1 MARYITYNGGRL
13 DIDQTL
19 YELDLVDA
27 EESLASFVK
36 QAWSVIEPG
45 QEFIHGWHIDYLAA
59 HLEAITDGVVLDNGE
74 AYNRLVVNI
83 PPGTMKSL
91 LVGVFWPAWEWGP
104 RNMPHMRYVC
114 ASHSLDLAIRDGL
127 RMRRLITSDWYQNRW
142 GDRVQLTGDQNAK
155 TKYEN
160 TATGFRQAAAAG
172 SITGSRGDRVII
184 DDPLSVD
191 GGNSEAILASTATWF
206 LEAVPTRLNNPAT
219 SAIVLVMQRLSEGDT
234 SGIILDRG
242 LAGWDHLML
251 PMEYDPTRA
260 RPSLLG
266 IEDPRQEDG
275 ELLFPARFS
284 RETVERDKKIMGP
297 YATAGQFQQTP
308 TPRGGGVIKAGWW
321 ETWMDDAF
329 PPLDYII
336 ASVDTAYTTKQEN
349 DFSALTVWGVFSG
362 DIAASRADNFVN
374 ARGKMRNNA
383 EEAARFDEG
392 VRIRDMLDHSPESVP
407 RVMLM
412 AAWQERLELS
422 ELVAKVAS
430 TCRKMKVDKLL
441 VEGKASGLSVAQEL
455 RRLYGAED
463 WAVQIINPG
472 SLDKLARV
480 YSIQHLFSEG
490 MIYAPDR
497 QWADLVIRQCEVF
510 PKGKHDDLVDTVS
523 MALRHLRETG
533 LLVRAPERMAEIDA
547 GRRHVGAAPAP
558 LYPI

>member
-1 MARYITYNGGRL
+1 MARYITYKGGRL

-27 EESLASFVK
+27 EESLAAFVR
-36 QAWSVIEPG
+36 QAWHIIEPG
-45 QEFIHGWHIDYLAA
+45 QNYVHGWHIDFICA
-59 HLEAITDGVVLDNGE
+59 HLEAITDGVELDSGQL
-74 AYNRLVVNI
+74 YNRLLINV
-83 PPGTMKSL
+83 PPGLMKSL
-91 LVGVFWPAWEWGP
+91 LCGVFFPAWEWGP
-104 RNMPHMRYVC
+104 KNMPHLRYVC

-127 RMRRLITSDWYQNRW
+127 RMRRLITSEWYQKRW
-142 GDRVQLTGDQNAK
+142 GERVQLTGDQNQK
-155 TKYEN
+155 TKFEN

-172 SITGSRGDRVII
+172 SITGARGDRVII
-184 DDPLSVD
+184 DDPHSVD
-191 GGNSEAILASTATWF
+191 GANSDAMRESTVQWF
-206 LEAVPTRLNNPAT
+206 LEAVPTRLNNPDS
-219 SAIVLVMQRLSEGDT
+219 SAIIVIMQRLHEADV
-234 SGIILDRG
+234 SGTILDKRLG
-242 LAGWDHLML
+242 YDHVML
-251 PMEYDPTRA
+251 PMKYDPTRA
-260 RPSLLG
+260 HPTQLG
-266 IEDPRQEDG
+266 IEDPRQTDG
-275 ELLFPARFS
+275 ELLFPARFPL
-284 RETVERDKKIMGP
+284 EVVERDSKVMGP
-297 YATAGQFQQTP
+297 FAVAGQFQQEP
-308 TPRGGGVIKAGWW
+308 TSRGSAIIKAQYW
-321 ETWMDDAF
+321 ETWVDDAF